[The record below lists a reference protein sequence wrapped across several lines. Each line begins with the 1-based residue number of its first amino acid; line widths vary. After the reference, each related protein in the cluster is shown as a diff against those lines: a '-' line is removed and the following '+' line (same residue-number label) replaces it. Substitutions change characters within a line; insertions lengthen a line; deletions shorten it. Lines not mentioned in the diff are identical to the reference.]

1 MHRTVESDSKQ
12 SLNLANMLSGI
23 SCLDADGI
31 YRCDFT
37 NTEQSVEL
45 ALREKVAALRHD
57 HPLEKVSRHHSIP
70 VMDHEVARFLRRI
83 PGGGRIVDVG
93 GCWGWHWRK
102 LGVLRP
108 DVQVVI
114 VDFVRAN
121 LLHACDLLGDAINRS
136 IFLVHGDAT
145 DLRFPDGA
153 FDGYWTVQTLQH
165 IPSFDKAVSEA
176 FRVLK
181 AGGVFANYSLNDQ
194 PLIRRLYRLLGRSY
208 VTEGW
213 VPGMYWLSR
222 ATPEQKR
229 LIESVCGATVSERWS
244 EILYKP
250 ELRIIFPG
258 VEGSWVGYLDARL
271 SNNVG
276 FLGMLA
282 RQRSFHCV
290 KE

>member
-1 MHRTVESDSKQ
+1 
-12 SLNLANMLSGI
+12 MLSEL
-23 SCLDADGI
+23 SCLDSDGI

-37 NTEQSVEL
+37 NAEQSVEL
-45 ALREKVAALRHD
+45 EMREKVAAVRYDQL
-57 HPLEKVSRHHSIP
+57 LEKIARHHSIP
-70 VMDHEVARFLRRI
+70 VMDHEVARFLTQI
-83 PGGGRIVDVG
+83 PEGGRIVDVG

-102 LGVLRP
+102 LAVVRP
-108 DVQVVI
+108 DVQAVI

-121 LLHACDLLGDAINRS
+121 LLHARDLLGDAINRS

-153 FDGYWTVQTLQH
+153 VDGYWTVQTLQH

-181 AGGVFANYSLNDQ
+181 SGGVFANYSLNDQ
-194 PLIRRLYRLLGRSY
+194 PPIRRLYHLLGRSY
-208 VTEGW
+208 VTEGR
-213 VPGMYWLSR
+213 VAGAYWLSR
-222 ATPEQKR
+222 ATPDQKR
-229 LIESVCGATVSERWS
+229 FIESVCGATVSERWS

-258 VEGSWVGYLDARL
+258 AEGSWVGYLDARL
-271 SNNVG
+271 SNDLG

-282 RQRSFHCV
+282 RQRSFHCR
-290 KE
+290 KP